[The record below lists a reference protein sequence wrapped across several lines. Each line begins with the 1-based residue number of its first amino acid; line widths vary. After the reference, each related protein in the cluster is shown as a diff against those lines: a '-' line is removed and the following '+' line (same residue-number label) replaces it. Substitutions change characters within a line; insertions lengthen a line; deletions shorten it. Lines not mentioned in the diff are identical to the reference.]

1 MRGDIVTTYA
11 APAYD
16 LRSLIESRA
25 PTRLSYSH
33 VRTDGG
39 VYTGPC
45 PFPDCSSKNDA
56 FHCWPNSERPRYWC
70 RVCGRHGDAISF
82 IRQYEG
88 KSYFDARRVL
98 DIDTPAT
105 HSPAPTHM
113 TQLTSPSKKWQE
125 RARGLCHIATQALY
139 GKNGGPGLRYL
150 ARRGFSD
157 ATIQEAGYGLI
168 PHDMYDD
175 PGHWF
180 DVGENKNAIK
190 KVFIPAGVLIPFYH
204 AGELWKISIRRKKP
218 VSAKDRYYDLPGS
231 SECLY
236 GADTISSDSTTVLYE
251 GCFDATSGQQVAPE
265 FAHVAT
271 ADVHK
276 CRSARWIAR
285 LCLASR
291 VLVAYDADEAGDRE
305 SHFWT
310 RTLSHA
316 TRWRPWAKDVN
327 AMLVQGPDI
336 LEWLVL
342 GLA

>member
-1 MRGDIVTTYA
+1 MD
-11 APAYD
+11 
-16 LRSLIESRA
+16 
-25 PTRLSYSH
+25 
-33 VRTDGG
+33 
-39 VYTGPC
+39 
-45 PFPDCSSKNDA
+45 
-56 FHCWPNSERPRYWC
+56 
-70 RVCGRHGDAISF
+70 
-82 IRQYEG
+82 YEG
-88 KSYFDARRVL
+88 KAKWEALQEL
-98 DIDTPAT
+98 DLESENEY
-105 HSPAPTHM
+105 HSLPPTHM
-113 TQLTSPSKKWQE
+113 TQSHSPGKMWQK
-125 RARGLCHIATQALY
+125 RGRGLCHIATQALY
-139 GKNGGPGLRYL
+139 GEHGGPGLRYL
-150 ARRGFSD
+150 ARRGFTD

-218 VSAKDRYYDLPGS
+218 VMAKDRYYDLPGS

-251 GCFDATSGQQVAPE
+251 GCFDALSGQQVAPE

-271 ADVHK
+271 ADVQK

-291 VLVAYDADEAGDRE
+291 VLVAYDADPAGDRE
-305 SHFWT
+305 SLFWT

-327 AMLVQGPDI
+327 AMLTDGPDI
-336 LEWLVL
+336 LEWLVM